1 MIALLLAAML
11 AGDRPPAPT
20 TGTLVPKNDTA
31 APVDRVGS
39 PPQGSPAD
47 REPTDSALKSA
58 RIMAACVF
66 KYRPAEV
73 QGLLASENLQAF
85 QTSYKRFKYVIEHCL
100 GAAADADVSTISL
113 TFGTDTMMGV
123 LAEAS
128 LLRAPIPAVPAVP
141 LASAPDIAWI
151 RDDRAGQV
159 VLNLASCLA
168 ATQPASVAALL
179 ATRPDSP
186 QEAANFSALAPAIG
200 PCLESNVTLHT
211 KRAPLRVYLALAYYR
226 RLLDPLPQPAQAAGG
241 SD

>member
-1 MIALLLAAML
+1 MIAFLFAAML
-11 AGDRPPAPT
+11 AGARPPAPT
-20 TGTLVPKNDTA
+20 TGTNVPKNETA

-39 PPQGSPAD
+39 PPQGSAAD

-58 RIMAACVF
+58 RTMAGCVL

-85 QTSYKRFKYVIEHCL
+85 QSSFKRFKYVVEHCL

-113 TFGTDTMMGV
+113 SFGTDTMMGV
-123 LAEAS
+123 LAEAL
-128 LLRAPIPAVPAVP
+128 LLRAPMPALQAVP
-141 LASAPDIAWI
+141 LASAPNIGWV

-168 ATQPASVAALL
+168 ATQPASVAAVL

-186 QEAANFSALAPAIG
+186 QEAASFSALAPAIG
-200 PCLESNVTLHT
+200 PCLERNVTLHT
-211 KRAPLRVYLALAYYR
+211 KRAPLRVYMALAFYR
-226 RLLDPLPQPAQAAGG
+226 RTLDPLPQPSQAAG
-241 SD
+241 SE

>member
-1 MIALLLAAML
+1 MIALLFAALL

-20 TGTLVPKNDTA
+20 TGTNVPKNETA
-31 APVDRVGS
+31 APVDRVGR
-39 PPQGSPAD
+39 PPDGTPGD
-47 REPTDSALKSA
+47 REPSDSALKSA
-58 RIMAACVF
+58 RTMAACVL

-85 QTSYKRFKYVIEHCL
+85 GASYKRFKYVIEHCL

-128 LLRAPIPAVPAVP
+128 LLRAPIPALPAVP

-168 ATQPASVAALL
+168 ATQPASVAAVL

-186 QEAANFSALAPAIG
+186 QEAAGFSALAPAIG
-200 PCLESNVTLHT
+200 PCLERNVTLHT
-211 KRAPLRVYLALAYYR
+211 KRAPLRVYLALAFYR
-226 RLLDPLPQPAQAAGG
+226 RTLDPLPTQAAGTL
-241 SD
+241 